1 MKADLSLSMTVSSKF
16 NSVSSAIAPST
27 ASDIVDEWHQRVALE
42 QLQDPL
48 DENGNQQERLLFT
61 KCQSRNFDIY

>member
-16 NSVSSAIAPST
+16 NSVSSAIAPT
-27 ASDIVDEWHQRVALE
+27 TDIVDEWHQRVALE

-48 DENGNQQERLLFT
+48 DENGNQQEHLLFT